1 MPSSDSIR
9 AGLTAI
15 ANDWRWL
22 AVTWHLMLFGLLLPL
37 FAGWRPSSRVVAQLL
52 DDPRSL
58 SECRRLDIGQS
69 VQRGC
74 VRCPGSPSL
83 PARRSASVK
92 RVSSWRDNG
101 LSQVPRLWP
110 SVPRTRTS

>member
-52 DDPRSL
+52 TIPVL
-58 SECRRLDIGQS
+58 SVSAVGWISGNPFNAAVFAALAAHPY
-69 VQRGC
+69 QRGD
-74 VRCPGSPSL
+74 RPP
-83 PARRSASVK
+83 
-92 RVSSWRDNG
+92 
-101 LSQVPRLWP
+101 
-110 SVPRTRTS
+110 